1 MISSLDRLP
10 LHPLPPWSCEK
21 IQTRPG
27 SGRRG
32 SRRASWA
39 KVPSTPA
46 GKGVASSQA
55 SRLLEPELIAS
66 RLTLSFW
73 VVCSLIF
80 LLCLCPRATRA
91 QFDSLISP
99 RQAAQ
104 AQSAPE
110 LDEYIDLLEASSA
123 REKVRLVEAFA
134 QHYPKSELLG
144 IAYQYQM
151 EAYRELNDYDGVVQS
166 GERALKLHPDN
177 LNTLLTLANV
187 LPNRI
192 STGALDDPGLAQA
205 EQYARLVFEGINR
218 IKLPRSVSPQRWEK
232 LRLEMEASAH
242 EALGQV
248 ATKRGNLQEAIAEF
262 EKAVQQNPTPRG
274 SQFYRLGVAYMLTR
288 RYDPAS
294 EALNRAAE
302 LGPEEIRKMAN
313 AVVRKLRAESH

>member
-66 RLTLSFW
+66 RLT
-73 VVCSLIF
+73 
-80 LLCLCPRATRA
+80 
-91 QFDSLISP
+91 
-99 RQAAQ
+99 
-104 AQSAPE
+104 QSAPE

-192 STGALDDPGLAQA
+192 STGALDDPRLAQA